1 MDYSQWLGAVFT
13 SPQRERESSTVSPA
27 AGRYS
32 KVQAPEPRDFTNAAW
47 MSKQTDR
54 YLFSVISG
62 GKPHTAMLGHADLFT
77 PLQRALLVQYV
88 RYFAEPAE
96 RQRLEEGLP

>member
-1 MDYSQWLGAVFT
+1 
-13 SPQRERESSTVSPA
+13 
-27 AGRYS
+27 
-32 KVQAPEPRDFTNAAW
+32 

-62 GKPHTAMLGHADLFT
+62 GKPHTAILGYADHLT
-77 PLQRALLVQYV
+77 PFQRTLLVQYV

>member
-1 MDYSQWLGAVFT
+1 
-13 SPQRERESSTVSPA
+13 
-27 AGRYS
+27 
-32 KVQAPEPRDFTNAAW
+32 

-62 GKPHTAMLGHADLFT
+62 GKPHTAMLGYADLLT

-88 RYFAEPAE
+88 RYFAEPPSGSDWRRVYLSRGKADPFPH
-96 RQRLEEGLP
+96 LFY